1 MGLVQVMT
9 AEMTAGARANG
20 GTGER
25 SSAGRRRRATWT
37 NWAGNV
43 VARPSRIVD
52 ARDDAELAAVVAGAA
67 SRGETVRVAG
77 SGHSFTP
84 AVETPGV
91 IARIGALSGIRS
103 IDRERRL
110 VTVGAGTTLAD
121 LNVLLEAEGLA
132 MPNLGDIAYQTVA
145 GAISTSTHGTGRA
158 LGGLATR
165 VRAVRVIDGG
175 GQIVHVDAT
184 HKPHLLGPL
193 AVSVGALGALTEVTL
208 EMVPSFRL
216 RAREEPMRLDAVLES
231 VHELADANDHFEF
244 FWVPHTG
251 WALTKRNNR
260 TDDPLE
266 PLPTFRAW
274 FDKTLMENH
283 AFGMLCR
290 LGRVRPSLI
299 PRLATALPSSG
310 RREYVETSWKVF
322 ASERLVR
329 FYEME
334 YAIPAE
340 ALPSVMREV
349 RTMVERNGHLLNF
362 PVEVRFTA
370 PDELPLSTAHGRST
384 AYVAVHVFKGMSYRS
399 YFADVEAIMAEHAGR
414 PHWGKVHS
422 RSAED
427 LRPLYPRWDDFMAA
441 RDELDP
447 GRTFANDYTRRIF
460 GS

>member
-1 MGLVQVMT
+1 
-9 AEMTAGARANG
+9 MTAGMASGPRGAEDAG
-20 GTGER
+20 LR
-25 SSAGRRRRATWT
+25 SHRGRKGRHTWV

-43 VARPSRIVD
+43 VARPSEIAD
-52 ARDDAELAAVVAGAA
+52 PRDEAELAALVARAA

-84 AVETPGV
+84 AVETTGV

-103 IDRERRL
+103 IDHSRRV

-145 GAISTSTHGTGRA
+145 GAISTSTHGTGRS

-165 VRAVRVIDGG
+165 VRAVRVVSGRGEVID
-175 GQIVHVDAT
+175 VDES
-184 HKPHLLGPL
+184 KSPHLLGPL

-208 EMVPSFRL
+208 EVVPAFRL
-216 RAREEPMRLDAVLES
+216 HAREEPMRLDAVLES

-260 TDDPLE
+260 TDEPLDPL
-266 PLPTFRAW
+266 PPFRAW

-290 LGRVRPSLI
+290 LGRLRPSLI

-340 ALPSVMREV
+340 VLPSVMRDV
-349 RTMVERNGHLLNF
+349 RSMVERNGHLLNF

-370 PDELPLSTAHGRST
+370 PDDLPLSTAHGRPT
-384 AYVAVHVFKGMSYRS
+384 AYVAVHIFKGMSYQS
-399 YFADVEAIMAEHAGR
+399 YFADVEAIMAAHGGR
-414 PHWGKVHS
+414 PHWGKIHS
-422 RSAED
+422 RTAAD
-427 LRPLYPRWDDFMAA
+427 LRGLYPRWDDFMSA

>member
-1 MGLVQVMT
+1 MT
-9 AEMTAGARANG
+9 SGPRAGEGIGA
-20 GTGER
+20 
-25 SSAGRRRRATWT
+25 SSDGRRRRGSRPTWS

-52 ARDDAELAAVVAGAA
+52 PRDESELAALVAHAA
-67 SRGETVRVAG
+67 ARGESVRVAG

-84 AVETPGV
+84 AVETSGV

-103 IDRERRL
+103 IDRARHV

-145 GAISTSTHGTGRA
+145 GAISTSTHGTGRR

-165 VRAVRVIDGG
+165 VRGVRLVDGR
-175 GQIVHVDAT
+175 GQIVEVDAT
-184 HKPHLLGPL
+184 NRPHLLGPL
-193 AVSVGALGALTEVTL
+193 AVSVGALGALCEVTL
-208 EMVPSFRL
+208 EVVPAFRL

-231 VHELADANDHFEF
+231 VHELAEENDHFEF

-260 TDDPLE
+260 TEDPLD
-266 PLPTFRAW
+266 PLPAFRAW

-290 LGRVRPSLI
+290 LGRVKPSLI

-340 ALPSVMREV
+340 ALASVMREV
-349 RTMVERNGHLLNF
+349 RATVERNGHLLNF

-370 PDELPLSTAHGRST
+370 SDDIPLSTAHGRPT
-384 AYVAVHVFKGMSYRS
+384 AYVAVHIFKGMEYRR
-399 YFADVEAIMAEHAGR
+399 YFADVEAIMAAHAGR
-414 PHWGKVHS
+414 PHWGKIHT
-422 RSAED
+422 RTAED
-427 LRPLYPRWDDFMAA
+427 LSGLYPRWREFMAA

-447 GRTFANDYTRRIF
+447 DRTFSNDYTRRIF